1 MIKVAPFVALLAG
14 AILLSPVT
22 AAWAISTESS
32 DDSGSGAAVTDPDDQ
47 IDQIANPNSGTDGTD
62 DTDGSATIN
71 LPPID
76 MPGDSEDYTSPDADD
91 DQSGDSSPAPS
102 E

>member
-1 MIKVAPFVALLAG
+1 MIKVAPFAALLAG
-14 AILLSPVT
+14 AILLSPVN

-32 DDSGSGAAVTDPDDQ
+32 DDSSGGTAVADPDDQ
-47 IDQIANPNSGTDGTD
+47 MDEIANPSSG
-62 DTDGSATIN
+62 TDGSATID

-76 MPGDSEDYTSPDADD
+76 MPGDSDDYTSPDADD